1 MVVCCLQAVQKL
13 VLAELCAAD
22 RVPPLVHASHRGRS
36 HRFPVQ
42 QGSGG
47 IGDGHVG
54 ASARDR
60 HVMWGTQVVVVAEKF
75 VVLQR
80 HGQKQTNNIIRFYR
94 VEQKYLFRKDKSLQH
109 SKVWDMWTYLVEIT
123 VQKWY

>member
-1 MVVCCLQAVQKL
+1 MVPCLQAVQKL

-36 HRFPVQ
+36 HRLPVQ

-47 IGDGHVG
+47 AGDGHIS

-60 HVMWGTQVVVVAEKF
+60 HGMGGSQVVVVAEQF
-75 VVLQR
+75 VVLQK
-80 HGQKQTNNIIRFYR
+80 HKDNIIRNYILQCGPDFFFVRAGAGWLGR
-94 VEQKYLFRKDKSLQH
+94 VNPQPPLA
-109 SKVWDMWTYLVEIT
+109 
-123 VQKWY
+123 

>member
-1 MVVCCLQAVQKL
+1 MVRGLQAVQEL

-36 HRFPVQ
+36 HRLPVQ

-47 IGDGHVG
+47 AGDGHVG

-60 HVMWGTQVVVVAEKF
+60 HGMGGTQVVVEVEQF
-75 VVLQR
+75 VVLWRNNQYNQYEDPLKTHNQ
-80 HGQKQTNNIIRFYR
+80 HGPDFKESWWVT
-94 VEQKYLFRKDKSLQH
+94 EGG
-109 SKVWDMWTYLVEIT
+109 
-123 VQKWY
+123 